1 MTGGERLK
9 RMEFWV
15 ERRHDPGS
23 LERLAAMLNRTVMGP
38 ANAVDAIQ
46 WELSGDEGFIRC
58 QFPLGPGPAAKK
70 RSCEEVGRVLADF
83 TLTEHEPQLIR
94 QMFETKFG
102 MEDPVETDALIAEAV
117 ALLDGNP
124 GSSEPWP
131 GRGREQRLRKLA
143 NRFAAYLAEHNRLH
157 LDGFIR
163 FRLGDYRSEVLEA
176 AETAL
181 EERMVERQYEEFMAL
196 LKSMVEW
203 QETRIPAVHVLH
215 GGGHAFRLLDE
226 DMRPLERDIDDTDPS
241 EEEESVLVSR
251 LLEASPGQLYIHTP
265 EPESQVIRTLIG
277 IFGDRAA
284 LYPHSPEP

>member
-1 MTGGERLK
+1 M
-9 RMEFWV
+9 

-23 LERLAAMLNRTVMGP
+23 LERLAAMLNRTVMG
-38 ANAVDAIQ
+38 AEHAVDAIQ
-46 WELSGDEGFIRC
+46 WELSGDEGFIHC
-58 QFPLGPGPAAKK
+58 QFPLGPGPAAKR
-70 RSCEEVGRVLADF
+70 RSCEQVGQVLADF
-83 TLTEHEPQLIR
+83 TLTEHEPQLLR
-94 QMFETKFG
+94 RLFQDKLG
-102 MEDPVETDALIAEAV
+102 VEDAVEADALIAETV
-117 ALLDGNP
+117 SLLDGVQEI
-124 GSSEPWP
+124 GDPWP
-131 GRGREQRLRKLA
+131 GKGRETRLRKLTT
-143 NRFAAYLAEHNRLH
+143 RFAAYLADHNRLH

-163 FRLGDYRSEVLEA
+163 FRLGEYRSEVLEA

-226 DMRPLERDIDDTDPS
+226 DMRPLEREGQGGEEPS

-251 LLEASPGQLYIHTP
+251 LLAASPGQLYIHTP
-265 EPESQVIRTLIG
+265 EPDSQVIRTLIG

-284 LYPHSPEP
+284 LYPHSPLL